1 MYLITFTP
9 GQRGAHMHAFI
20 NLQDMWRHIQ
30 GTNAHN
36 EKQVRTHTHTHKH
49 NDSYTLAHTHPNIY
63 THCEENSGDEA
74 VAVELGL
81 KVF

>member
-1 MYLITFTP
+1 
-9 GQRGAHMHAFI
+9 MHAFR

-30 GTNAHN
+30 GTNTHN
-36 EKQVRTHTHTHKH
+36 EKQD
-49 NDSYTLAHTHPNIY
+49 DSYTLAHTHPNIY
-63 THCEENSGDEA
+63 THCEERRLQWSCAVGISGDEA